1 MNSPSRPIKNAGFR
15 TKELVQTA
23 LMGTILFVAQVVFAG
38 LPNIELVSLLLIL
51 YTLTISPK
59 QALAAAYLFAL
70 LEGLVYGFG
79 LWWAMYL
86 YVWPALVLIAWLFR
100 RNDSVWFWTLISAA
114 FGLSFGAL
122 CSIPYAIGG
131 GISAGV
137 AWWISGIPYDIAHC
151 VGNAVVMVL
160 LYKPMT
166 CFFRSLQSRWNHS

>member
-86 YVWPALVLIAWLFR
+86 YVWPALDAHPMDNCL
-100 RNDSVWFWTLISAA
+100 SA
-114 FGLSFGAL
+114 
-122 CSIPYAIGG
+122 P
-131 GISAGV
+131 
-137 AWWISGIPYDIAHC
+137 P
-151 VGNAVVMVL
+151 
-160 LYKPMT
+160 
-166 CFFRSLQSRWNHS
+166 